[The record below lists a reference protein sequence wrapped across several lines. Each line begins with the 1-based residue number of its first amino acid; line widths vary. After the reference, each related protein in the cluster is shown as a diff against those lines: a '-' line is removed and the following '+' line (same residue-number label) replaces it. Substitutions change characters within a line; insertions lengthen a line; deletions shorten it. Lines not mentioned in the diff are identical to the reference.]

1 MLDKF
6 LQEIVHIIAG
16 SNADKI
22 VEVLSGKKNVN
33 EFLIAKKLNITI
45 NQARNILYKL
55 ADDGLV
61 YFNRK
66 KDSKSGGWYTYF
78 WTLNEQKCLA
88 YYKTKLFKDIE
99 NLEHEIS
106 TQRAVQFYH
115 CKTCEMEQS
124 EEKALLNDFTC
135 SECGTIFEMKDS
147 SESIKDA
154 ERQTQKL
161 KIKLAEVDSTLNQL
175 IEENNKKNAKLEL
188 KTKKSPKKKTK
199 KSPKTPDKKIKKPI
213 KKSKKK
219 VKK

>member
-6 LQEIVHIIAG
+6 LQEVVQMIAG

-55 ADDGLV
+55 TDEGLV

-78 WTLNEQKCLA
+78 WTLDEQKCLI
-88 YYKTKLFKDIE
+88 YYKARLLKDIE
-99 NLEHEIS
+99 NLTHGIS
-106 TQRAVQFYH
+106 TQRSVQFYH
-115 CKTCEMEQS
+115 CKTCGLEQS
-124 EEKALLNDFTC
+124 EEKALLDDFTC
-135 SECGTIFEMKDS
+135 AECGTIFDMKDS
-147 SESIKDA
+147 SESIKDG
-154 ERQTQKL
+154 EKQIQKL
-161 KIKLAEVDSTLNQL
+161 KTKLSEVESTLNQI

-188 KTKKSPKKKTK
+188 KGKKS
-199 KSPKTPDKKIKKPI
+199 
-213 KKSKKK
+213 SKKK
-219 VKK
+219 VKKPAKKPAKKPKKKVKK